1 MHVKR
6 IDNKNRALKELQVV
20 MTRKNDFH
28 KVKCLTMESSVAELT
43 FSSDFRDSIVQLYNR
58 ISEV

>member
-20 MTRKNDFH
+20 MTRNNDFH
-28 KVKCLTMESSVAELT
+28 KVKC
-43 FSSDFRDSIVQLYNR
+43 SSDGREFCC
-58 ISEV
+58 